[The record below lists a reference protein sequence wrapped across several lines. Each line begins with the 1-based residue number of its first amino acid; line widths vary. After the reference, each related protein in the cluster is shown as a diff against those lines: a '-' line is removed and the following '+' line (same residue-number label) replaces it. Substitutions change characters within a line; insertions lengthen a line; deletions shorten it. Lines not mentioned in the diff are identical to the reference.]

1 MDRGFF
7 LGVEVFDWLFSGG
20 LALLVSVGGRA
31 VFVGREGFRS
41 GFGSKR
47 RVRPCRHVS
56 GPC

>member
-31 VFVGREGFRS
+31 VFAPFAAVAWFFS
-41 GFGSKR
+41 L
-47 RVRPCRHVS
+47 VS
-56 GPC
+56 LIAIVALLGL